1 MDIVEEGVE
10 GSHYHRTKNKKAELN
25 TSAHRKTEE
34 LAYCGTG
41 FKTVFSKE
49 VVK

>member
-1 MDIVEEGVE
+1 MKGVQ
-10 GSHYHRTKNKKAELN
+10 GSHYHRTKNKKAELD
-25 TSAHRKTEE
+25 TSTHRETKK
-34 LAYCGTG
+34 LGYCGTG